1 MLHRNC
7 VFASG
12 TDMTKGAPGHV
23 MLNLSFCIRWNLGG
37 HVVYSGSSRT
47 SNVDTLFLMLG
58 WDQYGYDKIR
68 TWTRYAKLLF
78 LHLVGSTGH
87 VVHSGASG
95 ARNVTAL
102 FFKLGWARC
111 SLPKKHEGTS
121 YDELVFLHPMGS
133 AGHLVHFGA
142 SVARNINALLFILGK
157 DSTDMTK
164 RAPGHITP
172 KLCFRI
178 RWDLRVT

>member
-1 MLHRNC
+1 
-7 VFASG
+7 
-12 TDMTKGAPGHV
+12 MTKGAPGHV

-47 SNVDTLFLMLG
+47 SNVDTLFLILG
-58 WDQYGYDKIR
+58 WDWYGYDKIR

-111 SLPKKHEGTS
+111 GLPKKHEGTS

-142 SVARNINALLFILGK
+142 SVA
-157 DSTDMTK
+157 
-164 RAPGHITP
+164 
-172 KLCFRI
+172 
-178 RWDLRVT
+178 